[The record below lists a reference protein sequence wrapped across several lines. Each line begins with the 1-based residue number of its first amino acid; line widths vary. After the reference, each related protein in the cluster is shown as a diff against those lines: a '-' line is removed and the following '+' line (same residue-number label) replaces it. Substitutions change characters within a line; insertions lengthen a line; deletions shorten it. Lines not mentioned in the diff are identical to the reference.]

1 MKDFF
6 INNYNY
12 IILSAGVSWAIA
24 QILKAI
30 INFIKSKT
38 FDPERLIGP
47 GGMPSSHSAFVASA
61 ATAVWRIYGS
71 KSTQFAITFV
81 FAVVVMYDAMSIRL
95 QAGYHA
101 KEINKI
107 NSENNNCLG
116 RKKLKELLGHTPI
129 EVFCGGLL
137 GIFIAFLIPM
147 KL

>member
-1 MKDFF
+1 MKNFI

-12 IILSAGVSWAIA
+12 IIICAGVSWAIA

-30 INFIKSKT
+30 INYFKSKT

-61 ATAVWRIYGS
+61 ATAVWRIHGL
-71 KSTQFAITFV
+71 KSTQFAISFV
-81 FAVVVMYDAMSIRL
+81 IAIVVMYDAMSIRL

-107 NSENNNCLG
+107 NLENNKES
-116 RKKLKELLGHTPI
+116 KKLKELLGHTPVQ
-129 EVFCGGLL
+129 VFCGGVL
-137 GIFIAFLIPM
+137 GILIAFLVPM
-147 KL
+147 KI